1 MAKKKVKKVK
11 DFTAKIKFLEEL
23 GVKYS
28 TDLKKNK
35 TKWEQI
41 LINHLKELKYKFI
54 FQHPVVV
61 NKTKKPQL
69 FILDFLLTDYNL
81 ILEADSVKYH
91 TSRKDVISDNRRTK
105 LLRQEGYTILRLFNK
120 QIENLHK
127 DVIYQI
133 IQSRIVNKL

>member
-11 DFTAKIKFLEEL
+11 DFTAKIKFLEDL

-28 TDLKKNK
+28 AELKKNK

-61 NKTKKPQL
+61 NKIKKPQL
-69 FILDFLLTDYNL
+69 FILDFLLTDYL
-81 ILEADSVKYH
+81 IVIEADSIKH
-91 TSRKDVISDNRRTK
+91 HSSKADIRADNIRTK
-105 LLRQEGYTILRLFNK
+105 LLKQEGYTILRLFNK
-120 QIENLHK
+120 QIDTLHK
-127 DVIYQI
+127 DVIHQI
-133 IQSRIVNKL
+133 IQSRIVNKS